1 MAVVIAIAMECV
13 CVIVD
18 KWIRYFKIGSI
29 VSLNKLLAD
38 NGPLLPPP
46 PGVTSTLFYVL
57 QYLRYVPCSGGRQP
71 SITLL
76 PSILITLPTLSDV
89 PTPISSRCERLTRSM
104 LSLRGLSSGR
114 GPGEFP
120 IYMWNERFTVAQKIV
135 TASHKNVARH
145 ASAHGNISSQ
155 QFNYAK

>member
-46 PGVTSTLFYVL
+46 PVLQVPYSTCFSTLGT
-57 QYLRYVPCSGGRQP
+57 YLAAGGGSQA
-71 SITLL
+71 LL
-76 PSILITLPTLSDV
+76 YCLL
-89 PTPISSRCERLTRSM
+89 
-104 LSLRGLSSGR
+104 
-114 GPGEFP
+114 F
-120 IYMWNERFTVAQKIV
+120 
-135 TASHKNVARH
+135 
-145 ASAHGNISSQ
+145 
-155 QFNYAK
+155 